1 MNWLNTPLLF
11 KPILDPGVLF
21 VTVLLMITVGMELEG
36 RHFRQVAQRKFA
48 LYRRWWAR
56 ASDATKAPA
65 VSELHP

>member
-11 KPILDPGVLF
+11 KTILDLGVLF

-48 LYRRWWAR
+48 LYRRWWAH
-56 ASDATKAPA
+56 ASDEAKAPA
-65 VSELHP
+65 LSESHP